1 MTGRA
6 TPSFAGRE
14 CRGTFSPDRPDR
26 HPVLPRAA
34 THRPN
39 QITSYAAAQL
49 GL

>member
-6 TPSFAGRE
+6 TTSFAGRE
-14 CRGTFSPDRPDR
+14 CRGTFSPDR

-39 QITSYAAAQL
+39 QITSYTAAPL